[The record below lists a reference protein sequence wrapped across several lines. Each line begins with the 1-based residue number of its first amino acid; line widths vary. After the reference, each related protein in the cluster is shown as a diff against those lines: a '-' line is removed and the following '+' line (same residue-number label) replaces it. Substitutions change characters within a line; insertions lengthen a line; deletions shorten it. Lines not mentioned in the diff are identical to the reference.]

1 MKFTPAPKAREEQ
14 NRAVHLA
21 GLEPWWWTIG
31 KLFLAL
37 PVIYGVIL
45 ISVAC
50 INRDLAIT
58 CLITSLGY
66 AAAIFILGLL
76 AGFIMWFWDQF

>member
-1 MKFTPAPKAREEQ
+1 MKFTPAAKTREEQ
-14 NRAVHLA
+14 HGTIHLA

-31 KLFLAL
+31 KLFLVL

-50 INRDLAIT
+50 ISSDFAMT

-66 AAAIFILGLL
+66 AAGIFIIGLL
-76 AGFIMWFWDQF
+76 SGFVMWFWDQF